1 MVTRKEKQGS
11 KSLKEYF
18 FVLIITYRSKFCVII
33 DRDIHISIEY
43 KIL

>member
-1 MVTRKEKQGS
+1 MQTRKEKQGS

-18 FVLIITYRSKFCVII
+18 FSLIITYICKFCVIR